1 MCAVSEQYENIC
13 KQEFA
18 EIKAKLD
25 RLDEAIRGNGEVGLK
40 TRIDRL
46 ERSDLIRSKLLWLI
60 TASAITG
67 AVSLVGDLVLRM
79 IKVM

>member
-18 EIKAKLD
+18 EIKTKLD
-25 RLDEAIRGNGEVGLK
+25 RLDESIRGNGDLGLK

-46 ERSDLIRSKLLWLI
+46 ERSEAIRSKLLWLI
-60 TASAITG
+60 TASVVTMALSMVIEVIRTIG
-67 AVSLVGDLVLRM
+67 YG
-79 IKVM
+79 